1 MNEIHQWNEPVNMWS
16 HKLIGDYIIWVKEAY
31 GMKEAKKLFKYAK
44 QYRAIKDLNASVK
57 QGVYPYQQSIADTLA
72 HSMMHTKEVI
82 SAGILNKHFQDYI
95 DEQKQQTGD
104 ASNEQT

>member
-1 MNEIHQWNEPVNMWS
+1 MEVKHQWNEPVNKWS

-57 QGVYPYQQSIADTLA
+57 QEINQSVTDALA
-72 HSMMHTKEVI
+72 HSMMHTKEVLA
-82 SAGILNKHFQDYI
+82 AGILNKHFQDYI
-95 DEQKQQTGD
+95 DEHNND
-104 ASNEQT
+104 RL

>member
-1 MNEIHQWNEPVNMWS
+1 MNELYEWNEPVNKWS
-16 HKLIGDYIIWVKEAY
+16 HRCIGDYIIWVKEAY

-72 HSMMHTKEVI
+72 HSMMQTKEVM
-82 SAGILNKHFQDYI
+82 AANLLQNHFKKHLDYLNETSK
-95 DEQKQQTGD
+95 D
-104 ASNEQT
+104 AT